1 MSSDTAV
8 QVEHLGKCYQIYDT
22 PRSRLKQFIV
32 PRLQKLVGMNSKQYF
47 RDFWA
52 LKDVSF
58 EVKRGETFGIIGR
71 NGSGKSTLLQMICG
85 TLTPTRGGV
94 KTCGRI
100 AALLELGSG
109 FNPDFTGR
117 ENVYMNAAVIGLKS
131 EEVDELFDAI
141 STFADIG
148 QFMEQPIKTFS
159 SGMMLRLA
167 FAVSAHVKPDILVVD
182 EALSVGD
189 IRFQNKCLRKIDE
202 IRNAGSSIL
211 FVSHSSGQVEAL
223 CDRVLWLNDGD
234 VRALGDPARLVRE
247 YVNFMVH
254 GIDKLNTESFHPVA
268 HRDAT
273 PENKATKNDRDCFWT
288 NISIG
293 HNILREG
300 GADIKRVRVW
310 FDNEPG
316 EIQIACKVQSV
327 SLEAEVEFLVAIMN
341 PLIGI
346 GVFNDLNEPVVHVN
360 SANIGSRL
368 DAVER
373 PSRAIVSLD
382 FTLPALRSGEYLI
395 AIGIDDGVPGSST
408 LLCHV
413 YDAWSFRVV
422 KTGSSPEQSG
432 YVQVADARMR
442 LSIQKDVNR

>member
-1 MSSDTAV
+1 MSSNTAV
-8 QVEHLGKCYQIYDT
+8 KVEHLGKCYQIYNTARD
-22 PRSRLKQFIV
+22 RLKQFIV
-32 PRLQKLVGMNSKQYF
+32 PKLQMLAGMNPKQYF

-85 TLTPTRGGV
+85 TLTPTRGGIE
-94 KTCGRI
+94 TCGRI

-117 ENVYMNAAVIGLKS
+117 ENVHMNAAVIGLNR
-131 EEVDELFDAI
+131 EEVDELFDDIAA
-141 STFADIG
+141 FADIG
-148 QFMEQPIKTFS
+148 QFMEQPVKTFS

-189 IRFQNKCLRKIDE
+189 IRFQNKCLRKINE

-223 CDRVLWLNDGD
+223 CDRVLWLNDGG

-254 GIDKLNTESFHPVA
+254 GIDKLKAESYQPVA

-273 PENKATKNDRDCFWT
+273 LENKATKNDMECFWA
-288 NISIG
+288 NIGIG

-316 EIQIACKVQSV
+316 AIQIACKVQSARF
-327 SLEAEVEFLVAIMN
+327 EAEVEFLVAIMN

-346 GVFNDLNEPVVHVN
+346 GVFNDLNEPVVHIN
-360 SANIGSRL
+360 SANIDSRL
-368 DAVER
+368 DSAER
-373 PSRAIVSLD
+373 PSRAIVSFD
-382 FTLPALRSGEYLI
+382 FTLPALRPGEYLI
-395 AIGIDDGVPGSST
+395 AIGIDDGVPGLDT

-422 KTGSSPEQSG
+422 KTGFLPEQSG
-432 YVQVADARMR
+432 YVQIADARMR
-442 LSIQKDVNR
+442 LAIQKDVNG